1 MAKTRSQS
9 SRGRGAQKG
18 HFYGHETFPLRQL
31 WLYKAYRAAEEN
43 DFDGGVFT
51 DDSAIAKFGVGKNMV
66 SSIKHW
72 ALATGTLE
80 ESDGALTAGPL
91 GRFLIGSEDK
101 PGVDPYFE
109 DAASVWLVHWRL
121 ASFGRRSTTWRWLFN
136 HVRDAVID
144 REHLLPQLVS
154 WCESQGWNAN
164 RNTLKRDL
172 ETCIRGYLP
181 RSSATTSEEAA
192 EPLLSEL
199 GVLKSQLSGGIRF
212 NYAPKVSLS
221 DHVFYSAILD
231 FWRLKHIGLDSRP
244 TTIPIDAIRG
254 PFGPGNVFKLSEN
267 EVRERLDRAEA
278 RTDGKLAL
286 TDSSGV
292 TQIVVS
298 SKVFGSNGQ
307 HTEWTE
313 RVCLEFSREAYCG

>member
-1 MAKTRSQS
+1 MAKIRSQS
-9 SRGRGAQKG
+9 TRKVTQKG
-18 HFYGHETFPLRQL
+18 HFSGHETFPLRQL
-31 WLYKAYRAAEEN
+31 WLYKAYRAAEQK
-43 DFDGGVFT
+43 DFNGTVFS
-51 DDSAIAKFGVGKNMV
+51 DDSAIAEFGVGKNMV

-80 ESDGALTAGPL
+80 ESDGLLTPGPV
-91 GRFLIGSEDK
+91 GSFLIGSVDE
-101 PGVDPYFE
+101 PGVDPFFE
-109 DAASVWLVHWRL
+109 DTASVWLIHWKL

-181 RSSATTSEEAA
+181 RSSATTPEEAA

-199 GVLKSQLSGGIRF
+199 GILKSQLSGGIRF

-231 FWRLKHIGLDSRP
+231 FWRLKHIGSDRRP
-244 TTIPIDAIRG
+244 ETIPIDDIRR

-267 EVRERLDRAEA
+267 EVRERLDRAESL
-278 RTDGKLAL
+278 TEGKLAL

-292 TQIVVS
+292 TQIQVS
-298 SKVFGSNGQ
+298 SKMFEADGQ

-313 RVCLEFSREAYCG
+313 RICLELAREAYRG